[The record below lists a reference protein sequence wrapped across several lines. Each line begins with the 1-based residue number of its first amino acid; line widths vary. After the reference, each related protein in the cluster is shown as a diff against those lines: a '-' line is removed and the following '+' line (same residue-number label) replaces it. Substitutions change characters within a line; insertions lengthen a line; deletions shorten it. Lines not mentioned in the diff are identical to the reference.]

1 MATEEKAGERSADE
15 ERNPLTKGLE
25 RLPVHPTTMVIFGAS
40 GDLAKRK
47 LLPAIYNLAHEGSL
61 PEQFNLIG
69 VSRGEQSDDE
79 FRDEAQK
86 AIAEFS
92 RRDADEKVLKALVER
107 FRYVT
112 GSFDDEDMYGKLG
125 GVLDEFDEECGIEFN
140 RLFYLST
147 SPSFFPVIA
156 EALGEHGLNSNEG
169 SEVRIII
176 EKPFGT
182 DLESARELNR
192 RVLAHFDETQVFRID
207 HYLGKETVQNML
219 VLRFANGIFEPLW
232 NRSYVDYVQITAAE
246 DLGIG
251 SRAGYYDKSG
261 ALRDLIQNHML
272 QLLMILSM
280 EPPVAFTADEVRDE
294 KVKVLHSIPRP
305 KKEDVPNMAVRA
317 RYVKGAVGGEEVPGY
332 EEEEGVP
339 DDSTTETYAAVRLMI
354 ENWRWAGVPFYLR
367 TGKRLARKITEI
379 AVTLKPVPHLAFN
392 QEGSLGVEPNQLVLT
407 VQPNEGVSM
416 SLVAKIPGAR
426 MAVRPVQMEFLYGT
440 SFMSQ
445 SPEAYERLIMDTMRG
460 DATLFARN
468 DEVEAAWEICD
479 PILKAWQDEGDDLA
493 EYEAGSQ
500 GPEEADK
507 LLLDGHKW
515 RKL

>member
-1 MATEEKAGERSADE
+1 
-15 ERNPLTKGLE
+15 
-25 RLPVHPTTMVIFGAS
+25 
-40 GDLAKRK
+40 
-47 LLPAIYNLAHEGSL
+47 
-61 PEQFNLIG
+61 
-69 VSRGEQSDDE
+69 
-79 FRDEAQK
+79 
-86 AIAEFS
+86 
-92 RRDADEKVLKALVER
+92 
-107 FRYVT
+107 
-112 GSFDDEDMYGKLG
+112 
-125 GVLDEFDEECGIEFN
+125 
-140 RLFYLST
+140 
-147 SPSFFPVIA
+147 
-156 EALGEHGLNSNEG
+156 
-169 SEVRIII
+169 
-176 EKPFGT
+176 
-182 DLESARELNR
+182 
-192 RVLAHFDETQVFRID
+192 
-207 HYLGKETVQNML
+207 ML

-294 KVKVLHSIPRP
+294 KVKVLHSIPKP

-317 RYVKGAVGGEEVPGY
+317 RYTKGAVGGEEVTGY
-332 EEEEGVP
+332 EQEEGVP
-339 DDSTTETYAAVRLMI
+339 DDSATETYAAARLMI

-479 PILKAWQDEGDDLA
+479 PILKEWQEEGDDLA

-500 GPEEADK
+500 GPEEANK
-507 LLLDGHKW
+507 LLMDGHKW